1 MLPVLIGAVIG
12 AVAYSCLSDDKETET
27 YSNGEFKRTGS
38 EQTQKSF

>member
-27 YSNGEFKRTGS
+27 YRTRFF
-38 EQTQKSF
+38 ER